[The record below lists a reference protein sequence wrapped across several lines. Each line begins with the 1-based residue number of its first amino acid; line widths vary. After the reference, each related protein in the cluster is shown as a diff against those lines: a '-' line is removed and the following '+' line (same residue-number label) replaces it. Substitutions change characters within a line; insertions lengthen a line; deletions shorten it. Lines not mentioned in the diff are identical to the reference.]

1 VLLNARRHAAKRLA
15 MLRKRGRA
23 VKPLA
28 PARILDGASSAR
40 WFDGWRTDARVDRAP
55 PPALGKEPA
64 VAPARTWLLGL
75 GWRRH
80 HPLIDPSEIP
90 GGAQAI

>member
-15 MLRKRGRA
+15 MPRKRGRA
-23 VKPLA
+23 VKPL
-28 PARILDGASSAR
+28 
-40 WFDGWRTDARVDRAP
+40 
-55 PPALGKEPA
+55 
-64 VAPARTWLLGL
+64 APARTWLLGL